1 MPSAFAFAAC
11 VFPVAMP
18 RPSSL
23 CCFSTVAQSCMEKW
37 LKKKMGKSKAEPV
50 GSAGDLWEGASLGV
64 WMSPMNGV
72 CMCSKHSGVIELKV
86 TLVSVRQASA
96 SERGL
101 VEANN
106 PTLF

>member
-1 MPSAFAFAAC
+1 
-11 VFPVAMP
+11 
-18 RPSSL
+18 
-23 CCFSTVAQSCMEKW
+23 MEKW
-37 LKKKMGKSKAEPV
+37 LKKKKWGKVKPNLL

-72 CMCSKHSGVIELKV
+72 CMCSKHSGVIKLKV

-101 VEANN
+101 VEATN